1 MASTAL
7 LDSIRPIDVELAVVP
22 VPAVPKRRRREW
34 LYLVAAVVVFVGG
47 PGYLVENEAQANTR
61 FEQAH
66 GALTRTER
74 DLAIARSDLA
84 AMRGGLSLIDRQ
96 VHQSATDWATDTT
109 QLHQIESAL
118 TQAQANV
125 STQGSDIAALQS
137 CLGGVE
143 QALNALSV
151 GDQQTAVGA
160 LTKVSSSCQ
169 GAVKANG

>member
-1 MASTAL
+1 
-7 LDSIRPIDVELAVVP
+7 
-22 VPAVPKRRRREW
+22 VPKRRRREW